1 MREHALFTYRFN
13 LGHIERLVKDL
24 TDEQMVGQPNGVVN
38 HPAWTLRHLAS
49 SSNFLATTLGLEST
63 TPAEWDQ
70 GGSPGGAPSGNAADY
85 PTKAELLAALK
96 AQHERVDAAVS
107 TADPE
112 LFAKDAAEEMRSYF
126 PKVGDLIDY
135 MLTAHEG
142 THIGQISAWRR
153 AMGLKPTAGE

>member
-1 MREHALFTYRFN
+1 MREHLLFTYRFN
-13 LGHIERLVKDL
+13 LGHVESLVKDL
-24 TDEQMVGQPNGVVN
+24 SDEQMVSQPSGVVN

-49 SSNFLATTLGLEST
+49 SSNFLAKTLGLEST
-63 TPAEWDQ
+63 TPAEWDAP
-70 GGSPGGAPSGNAADY
+70 SPDGAPSGSASDY
-85 PTKAELLAALK
+85 PSKAELLAALK
-96 AQHERVDAAVS
+96 AQHERVTEAVTNAA
-107 TADPE
+107 PE
-112 LFAKDAAEEMRSYF
+112 LFAKDCDEQMRSYF

>member
-24 TDEQMVGQPNGVVN
+24 SDEQMVSQPNGVVN

-63 TPAEWDQ
+63 TPAAWDAP
-70 GGSPGGAPSGNAADY
+70 SPGGIPSGDASEY
-85 PTKAELLAALK
+85 PSKAELLSQLK
-96 AQHERVDAAVS
+96 AQHERVAEAVS
-107 TADPE
+107 NADPE
-112 LFAKDAAEEMRSYF
+112 TFTKEPAEEMRSYF

-153 AMGLKPTAGE
+153 AMGLAPSAGE

>member
-13 LGHIERLVKDL
+13 LGHIESLVKDL

-63 TPAEWDQ
+63 TPAEWDARSD
-70 GGSPGGAPSGNAADY
+70 GVPSGNASDF
-85 PTKAELLAALK
+85 PSKDELLAALK
-96 AQHERVDAAVS
+96 AQHERVAEAVS
-107 TADPE
+107 NAAPE
-112 LFAKDAAEEMRSYF
+112 LFAKDSDEQMRSYF
-126 PKVGDLIDY
+126 PKVGDLVDY

-153 AMGLKPTAGE
+153 AMGLKPSAD

>member
-13 LGHIERLVKDL
+13 LGHIESLVRDL

-63 TPAEWDQ
+63 TPAEWDARAD
-70 GGSPGGAPSGNAADY
+70 GVPSGNASDF
-85 PTKAELLAALK
+85 PSKDELLAALK
-96 AQHERVDAAVS
+96 AQHERVAEAVS
-107 TADPE
+107 NAAPE
-112 LFAKDAAEEMRSYF
+112 LFAKDSDEQMRSYF
-126 PKVGDLIDY
+126 PKVGDLVDY

-153 AMGLKPTAGE
+153 AMGLKPSAD